1 MGLNLIYSAGHM
13 ILAFWNWLDRYLF
26 GEFTE
31 GPSHGARALR
41 VLRYPY
47 AILRDLS
54 RGQINL
60 HAMGLVYATLLSL
73 VPLLAFAF
81 AVLKLFGAQREL
93 QPLIEEFFRPVGA
106 NAHVL
111 TARVMQVADDVSAGL
126 VGTLGLALLL
136 WTLLGTIKKV
146 EDSFNF
152 VWRVEHARSFARR
165 ITEYVALLI
174 VGPIAVVSFLG
185 LSHQALESASAGIG
199 RYMPFFDRLKEIGL
213 SLAPFFMITAIFT
226 AVYMFVPNTKV
237 KWKPALIGGLT
248 AGILWAAVGNIFTAF
263 VVYTT
268 RLSVVYAS
276 FAILVAALLWTYFGW
291 LILLIGAQLSFY
303 VQNRN
308 YLRMGLT
315 ELRLSAVQREQLTL
329 KVMYLIGRS
338 YQDGKSQWSLDRLS
352 QELGMPGIAVARI
365 VHALEGAR
373 MITVTEDEHL
383 VPARDLGRISIQE
396 IIDIARN
403 EKAGQVGWR
412 NIKLPAI
419 DALSAK
425 MDEAWRKSCGDMTL
439 RDLIEDA

>member
-1 MGLNLIYSAGHM
+1 M

-26 GEFTE
+26 GEYTE
-31 GPSHGARALR
+31 GPAAYARVLR

-73 VPLLAFAF
+73 VPLIAFAF
-81 AVLKLFGAQREL
+81 AVLKAFGAHTEL
-93 QPLIEEFFRPVGA
+93 RPLIEQFFSPVGDGA
-106 NAHVL
+106 PEL
-111 TARVMQVADDVSAGL
+111 TERVMQFADNVSTGL
-126 VGTLGLALLL
+126 VGSLGLALLL

-146 EDSFNF
+146 EDSLNF
-152 VWRVEHARSFARR
+152 LWRVEHARSFARR
-165 ITEYVALLI
+165 VTEYVALLI
-174 VGPIAVVSFLG
+174 VGPIVVVSFIG
-185 LSHQALESASAGIG
+185 LSHQAMETATLAGIA
-199 RYMPFFDRLKEIGL
+199 RYMPFYERIQAIGL
-213 SLAPFFMITAIFT
+213 WLAPYAVVTAIFT

-237 KWKPALIGGLT
+237 RWKPAVIGGVT
-248 AGILWAAVGNIFTAF
+248 AGVLWGVIGKLFTAL

-268 RLSVVYAS
+268 RLSVVYAG
-276 FAILVAALLWTYFGW
+276 FAIIVAALLWTYFGW

-329 KVMYLIGRS
+329 KVMYLIARG
-338 YQDGKSQWSLDRLS
+338 YHDGKTRWSIDGLS
-352 QELGMPGIAVARI
+352 HELGMPGIAIARI
-365 VHALEGAR
+365 VHALEDR
-373 MITVTEDEHL
+373 QLITVTEDEYL
-383 VPARDLGRISIQE
+383 LPARDIGKISIQE

-419 DALSAK
+419 DGISAK
-425 MDEAWRKSCGDMTL
+425 MDEAWRKSCGETTL
-439 RDLIEDA
+439 RDLVEDAG